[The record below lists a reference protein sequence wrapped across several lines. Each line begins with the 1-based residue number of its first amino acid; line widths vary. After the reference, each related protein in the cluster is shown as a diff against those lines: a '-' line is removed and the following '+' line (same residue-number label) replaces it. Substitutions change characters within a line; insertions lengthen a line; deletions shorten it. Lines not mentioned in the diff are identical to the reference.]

1 MCGILGI
8 LNLSDKKISKIN
20 FMNMLDTLEHRGPDD
35 TGYFDNDYISFGH
48 KRLSIIDLSKKARQP
63 MKSENGRYA
72 LIYNGEIYNYK
83 KLRKILKNIG
93 YKFKSESDT
102 EVVLHAWQEWKEDIV
117 EKLNGMFALAIWDNE
132 YKKLFL
138 ARDRYGIK
146 PLYYAKC
153 DDFLY
158 FLRNTNQY

>member
-83 KLRKILKNIG
+83 KLRKILKILVINLNLKAIQ
-93 YKFKSESDT
+93 KSFYMW
-102 EVVLHAWQEWKEDIV
+102 H
-117 EKLNGMFALAIWDNE
+117 NG
-132 YKKLFL
+132 
-138 ARDRYGIK
+138 RRY
-146 PLYYAKC
+146 C
-153 DDFLY
+153 
-158 FLRNTNQY
+158 